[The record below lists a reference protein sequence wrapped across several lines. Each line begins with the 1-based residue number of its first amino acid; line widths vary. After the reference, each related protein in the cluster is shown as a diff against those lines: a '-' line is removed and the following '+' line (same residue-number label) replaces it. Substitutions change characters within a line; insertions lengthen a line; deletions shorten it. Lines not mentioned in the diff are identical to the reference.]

1 MKINTKL
8 FWIFALSSAVY
19 FTQGVEGLPGL
30 ALFFF
35 LKEKLGFSA
44 EKIMYISSITG
55 LAWLIKPLWGYLAD
69 NYLTKKTWILISL
82 LGSILIA
89 SYFGLSPILPL
100 GMLIL
105 MASLG
110 GWTAAMRDTSVDGIM
125 CVSGK
130 EHNECGRI
138 QALQWASITVASI
151 IVGLAGGYIA
161 DHFSYKFGYLCLI
174 PIYIIIGTIVLKY
187 RTCVQLNEQKSKFLD
202 TVKSYKI
209 LFTHKKF
216 LWACLFLFLYKYS
229 PSFGTPLAFIERD
242 IFKWSGMWMGT
253 LGAIISG
260 FEILG
265 ALIYFRI
272 GKRINLKRWLIASVF
287 LGATTTLCYLWFT
300 PVTAVVYGVLFAV
313 LGMLIHLIIMA
324 WMAESTIAGKEATSF
339 ALLCSV
345 SNLAATASSLSG
357 AFLYPKIG
365 LQWLICISAL
375 TSFVCLPLI
384 SKLGLTNGR
393 TDEKR

>member
-1 MKINTKL
+1 MKLENKL
-8 FWIFALSSAVY
+8 FWIFALSSAIY
-19 FTQGVEGLPGL
+19 FTQGIEGLPGL

-44 EKIMYISSITG
+44 DKIMYISSVTG
-55 LAWLIKPLWGYLAD
+55 LAWLVKPIWGYLAD
-69 NYLTKKTWILISL
+69 NYLTKKLWILISL
-82 LGSILIA
+82 LGSILI
-89 SYFGLSPILPL
+89 SMYFGLSPILPL

-110 GWTAAMRDTSVDGIM
+110 GWTSAMRDTAVDGIM

-130 EHNECGRI
+130 ESNECGRI

-174 PIYIIIGTIVLKY
+174 PIYIVIASIVLRY
-187 RTCVQLNEQKSKFLD
+187 RA
-202 TVKSYKI
+202 TVSSHSTTSLWENIKSYKV
-209 LFTHKKF
+209 LFTHRKF

-242 IFKWSGMWMGT
+242 VFKWSGMWMGA
-253 LGAIISG
+253 LGAIVSG

-265 ALIYFRI
+265 ALVYFKI
-272 GKRINLKRWLIASVF
+272 GKRINLKRWLIISVW
-287 LGATTTLCYLWFT
+287 LGASTTLCYLYFT
-300 PVTAVVYGVLFAV
+300 PVTAIVYGILFAI
-313 LGMLIHLIIMA
+313 LGMLIHLIVMA
-324 WMAESTIAGKEATSF
+324 WMAESTIVGKEATSF

-345 SNLAATASSLSG
+345 SNLAGTASSLSG
-357 AFLYPKIG
+357 AVLFPKIG
-365 LQWLICISAL
+365 LSWLILLSAI
-375 TSFVCLPLI
+375 TSFICLPLI
-384 SKLGLTNGR
+384 NKLELIDAKPR
-393 TDEKR
+393 RMA

>member
-1 MKINTKL
+1 MKISTKL
-8 FWIFALSSAVY
+8 MWVYILGSVIY
-19 FTQGVEGLPGL
+19 FTQGIEGLPSL
-30 ALFFF
+30 ALFFY
-35 LKEKLGFSA
+35 LKEKLGFTA
-44 EKIMYISSITG
+44 EKIMYIGTIASLSWT
-55 LAWLIKPLWGYLAD
+55 IKPLWGYLAD

-89 SYFGLSPILPL
+89 FYFGLSPILPL

-110 GWTAAMRDTSVDGIM
+110 GWTSAMRDTSVDGIM
-125 CVSGK
+125 CISGK

-151 IVGLAGGYIA
+151 IVGLGGGYIA

-174 PIYIIIGTIVLKY
+174 PIYLVISAIVLKY
-187 RTCVQLNEQKSKFLD
+187 RTCVQNNEHKSKILD
-202 TVKSYKI
+202 TIKSYRV
-209 LFTHKKF
+209 LFTDKRF

-253 LGAIISG
+253 LGAIVSG
-260 FEILG
+260 FEVLG
-265 ALIYFRI
+265 ALIYFKI
-272 GKRINLKRWLIASVF
+272 GKKINIKKWLIASVF
-287 LGATTTLCYLWFT
+287 LGATTTLCYLKFT
-300 PVTAVVYGVLFAV
+300 PTTAVIYGILFAI
-313 LGMLIHLIIMA
+313 LGMFVHLIIMA
-324 WMAESTIAGKEATSF
+324 WMAQNTITGKEATSF
-339 ALLCSV
+339 ALLCSI
-345 SNLAATASSLSG
+345 SNLAATSSSLSG

-365 LQWLICISAL
+365 LQWLIIISAI

-384 SKLGLTNGR
+384 KRLELT
-393 TDEKR
+393 K